1 VHAPASVHMA
11 STAAVTG
18 TGAAAGLLPP
28 THRSSSCSAAIAYG
42 LPDVA
47 RHVIDTHVEPSII
60 E

>member
-1 VHAPASVHMA
+1 MA